1 MNQLCAAAQRGLCP
15 GCGGR
20 RAAALHQHPGQLY
33 DQRGAQEPPHQV
45 HHAAGGGAD
54 RRPAMPP
61 DPEGV
66 LRGIYSFARGKRA
79 TRTEQL
85 PRAKIPYVE
94 TGIEIKHTIC
104 DICAPGNHC
113 RVNACVKDGKL
124 MKVEGDPEHPFNH
137 GILCTKGSANSQYV
151 YRKERLFAPM
161 KWTGPGAAISSS
173 PLHGRRPT
181 GPSRRIL
188 IASRRSRDRR
198 AWLSIPAT
206 GSGTGSL

>member
-1 MNQLCAAAQRGLCP
+1 MDE
-15 GCGGR
+15 
-20 RAAALHQHPGQLY
+20 GQLRSINILGSY
-33 DQRGAQEPPHQV
+33 TIS
-45 HHAAGGGAD
+45 
-54 RRPAMPP
+54 
-61 DPEGV
+61 GV
-66 LRGIYSFARGKRA
+66 LKSLLIRCIMQPEEELTDAQQGLLIRKGFSAGFIRLLEGKERHEQ
-79 TRTEQL
+79 EQL
-85 PRAKIPYVE
+85 PRVKIPYVE